1 MAHTL
6 LPTTTAQ
13 VSGHKFLQRRV
24 EHGLVMG
31 DIRMLHDPLAK
42 RQRAFIFGTVA
53 VVLLALGSGLLA
65 WLRPEPHPGDAA
77 IVRTGHG
84 QVLVR
89 VDDRLHPVANIAS
102 ARLIAGEATDPQA
115 LGDEALHA
123 APRGVPLGIAG
134 APESLAP
141 GGATG
146 WAACLDP
153 YPQQDA
159 ASGEHSART
168 DFKTTFGPDGDPA
181 AEVIVLAGARPRP
194 LGEREAVIVDTG
206 ADEWLVSARGRT
218 RLGEDSRKSWGIP
231 DDAPRWPAPARY
243 VEAFVERPEH
253 EMFPDV
259 PEEGEGNA
267 ALSFLEP
274 PTDGVQGDPPAGW
287 LCADAAGEAGTVE
300 PTADTVALPTRQSG
314 EHTRDDAPGT
324 SASPAVASRF
334 GGLEDAVGVDTG
346 AGFLV
351 VSASGYRHDVPDA
364 ATLDILGAAGATPA
378 PWPILALLPE
388 GPALHTEAAL
398 RPLLE

>member
-134 APESLAP
+134 APESLAT

-146 WAACLDP
+146 WHAWSPSHSILTALDP
-153 YPQQDA
+153 GPA
-159 ASGEHSART
+159 LPRRGARSSRRPCART
-168 DFKTTFGPDGDPA
+168 ATRPGSHRLGQRPGRLAAAGSQRSCSRRDGPEA
-181 AEVIVLAGARPRP
+181 A
-194 LGEREAVIVDTG
+194 LGVTAH
-206 ADEWLVSARGRT
+206 GRT
-218 RLGEDSRKSWGIP
+218 QVDMDNDEDKRWW
-231 DDAPRWPAPARY
+231 DLDAKTPRWPAPPGF
-243 VEAFVERPEH
+243 VEAF
-253 EMFPDV
+253 
-259 PEEGEGNA
+259 EEQPGNA
-267 ALSFLEP
+267 LAERLGSSASPRFLEP
-274 PTDGVQGDPPAGW
+274 PSAASTSSPPAW
-287 LCADAAGEAGTVE
+287 LCADASGGAGVRM
-300 PTADTVALPTRQSG
+300 PHLDTVALPTPRG
-314 EHTRDDAPGT
+314 NDVGGHRHGAALAT
-324 SASPAVASRF
+324 RF
-334 GGLEDAVGVDTG
+334 GGLDDAVGVDTG
-346 AGFLV
+346 GGFAV
-351 VSASGYRHDVPDA
+351 VSASGYLQAVPDA
-364 ATLDILGAAGATPA
+364 AALDVLGAGGARPA
-378 PWPILALLPE
+378 PWPIVALLPK
-388 GPALHTEAAL
+388 GPGLGADAAAK
-398 RPLLE
+398 PLVE